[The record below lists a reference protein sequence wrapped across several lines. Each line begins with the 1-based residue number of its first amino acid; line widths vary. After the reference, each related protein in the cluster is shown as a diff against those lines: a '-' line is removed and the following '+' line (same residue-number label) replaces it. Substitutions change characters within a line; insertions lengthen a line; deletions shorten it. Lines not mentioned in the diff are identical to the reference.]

1 MWTRLGALIV
11 KELLAAFR
19 DPRARLALIGPPI
32 IQLFLFAYAAT
43 LEVSNVP
50 IGVLNQDWGI
60 TSEQLISR
68 FERASA
74 FSEIRRYA
82 SLGEVKPAIDRQ
94 EVMIVVHIGQDF
106 SRKLAAGEP
115 ATVQLLLD
123 GRKSNSAQIVNGYV
137 GTIVR
142 QFSEDFREGKA
153 AASEIVDRSWY
164 NPNREYR
171 TAMVP
176 TLIGILSMTMV
187 LMIVGMSVARERE
200 LGTFEQL
207 LVSPLQPLEIVIGKA
222 VPGLIVGL
230 AQGVVIALIVI
241 FVFGIPMAGSPL
253 ALFSGPRRLPP
264 GGDRRGTLHLLTGRQ
279 PAAGDDGDHG
289 VHDALHAAVG
299 LRLAGPEYAHM
310 AAAGGHDQPAHP
322 LHGHHAR
329 RVPARHAVLA
339 GRPAHLAH
347 GADRGRDD
355 LRRGMAVPA
364 PGAVGVPR
372 VQLSHEIN
380 GEFRGRS
387 AGGRDRCGRRGET
400 VARAGFSGAAGPD
413 RGGGSAGLARAGNR
427 RSRWLAV
434 ALCVRRLAE
443 GQLGLDALVSRNRC

>member
-19 DPRARLALIGPPI
+19 DPRARMALVAPPI
-32 IQLFLFAYAAT
+32 IQLLLFAYAAT

-82 SLGEVKPAIDRQ
+82 SPSEVKAAIDRQ

-106 SRKLAAGEP
+106 SRNLAAGQP

-123 GRKSNSAQIVNGYV
+123 GRKSNSAQLVNSYV
-137 GTIVR
+137 GVIVR
-142 QFSEDFREGKA
+142 NFSEDFAQGRA
-153 AASEIVDRSWY
+153 AVPVSEIVDRSWY

-176 TLIGILSMTMV
+176 TLIGILSMLMV
-187 LMIVGMSVARERE
+187 LMVVGMSVARERE

-230 AQGVVIALIVI
+230 AQGVVISLVVI
-241 FVFGIPMAGSPL
+241 FVFGIS
-253 ALFSGPRRLPP
+253 
-264 GGDRRGTLHLLTGRQ
+264 LTGS
-279 PAAGDDGDHG
+279 
-289 VHDALHAAVG
+289 
-299 LRLAGPEYAHM
+299 
-310 AAAGGHDQPAHP
+310 
-322 LHGHHAR
+322 
-329 RVPARHAVLA
+329 AVL
-339 GRPAHLAH
+339 L
-347 GADRGRDD
+347 
-355 LRRGMAVPA
+355 
-364 PGAVGVPR
+364 
-372 VQLSHEIN
+372 
-380 GEFRGRS
+380 F
-387 AGGRDRCGRRGET
+387 
-400 VARAGFSGAAGPD
+400 
-413 RGGGSAGLARAGNR
+413 AGLAVF
-427 RSRWLAV
+427 LIAV
-434 ALCVRRLAE
+434 IGIALFISS
-443 GQLGLDALVSRNRC
+443 LVA

>member
-1 MWTRLGALIV
+1 MWTRLGALVV

-19 DPRARLALIGPPI
+19 DPRARMALVAPPL

-50 IGVLNQDWGI
+50 IGVLNQVWGLA
-60 TSEQLISR
+60 SEQLVSR

-82 SLGEVKPAIDRQ
+82 SPTEVKAAIDRQ

-142 QFSEDFREGKA
+142 QFSEDYRAGKA
-153 AASEIVDRSWY
+153 AQSEIVDRSWY

-207 LVSPLQPLEIVIGKA
+207 LVSPLQPIEIIIGKA
-222 VPGLIVGL
+222 VPGLIVGMG
-230 AQGVVIALIVI
+230 QGLIITLIVI
-241 FVFGIPMAGSPL
+241 TVFGIP
-253 ALFSGPRRLPP
+253 
-264 GGDRRGTLHLLTGRQ
+264 LTG
-279 PAAGDDGDHG
+279 
-289 VHDALHAAVG
+289 
-299 LRLAGPEYAHM
+299 
-310 AAAGGHDQPAHP
+310 
-322 LHGHHAR
+322 
-329 RVPARHAVLA
+329 
-339 GRPAHLAH
+339 
-347 GADRGRDD
+347 
-355 LRRGMAVPA
+355 
-364 PGAVGVPR
+364 
-372 VQLSHEIN
+372 
-380 GEFRGRS
+380 S
-387 AGGRDRCGRRGET
+387 A
-400 VARAGFSGAAGPD
+400 FLLF
-413 RGGGSAGLARAGNR
+413 AGLAVFLIAVIG
-427 RSRWLAV
+427 V
-434 ALCVRRLAE
+434 ALFISS
-443 GQLGLDALVSRNRC
+443 LVANPQQDTVAIIAVMSPRTIH

>member
-1 MWTRLGALIV
+1 MWTRLSALIV

-19 DPRARLALIGPPI
+19 DPRARMALIAPPI
-32 IQLFLFAYAAT
+32 MQLFLFAYAAT

-60 TSEQLISR
+60 ASEQLIGR
-68 FERASA
+68 FERAYA
-74 FSEIRRYA
+74 FSEIRRYT
-82 SLGEVKPAIDRQ
+82 SPSEVKAAIDRQ

-106 SRKLAAGEP
+106 SRNLAAGQP
-115 ATVQLLLD
+115 VTVQLLLD

-241 FVFGIPMAGSPL
+241 LVFGIPMAGSPL
-253 ALFSGPRRLPP
+253 ALFAGLLVFLLAVIGVALFISSLVANQQQAMMGIMVFMMPSMLLSGFASPVQNMPTWLQPVAMINPLTHFMVIMRGVFLRDMPFWLVAQRIWPMALIAVVTIS
-264 GGDRRGTLHLLTGRQ
+264 GG
-279 PAAGDDGDHG
+279 
-289 VHDALHAAVG
+289 G
-299 LRLAGPEYAHM
+299 L
-310 AAAGGHDQPAHP
+310 
-322 LHGHHAR
+322 
-329 RVPARHAVLA
+329 
-339 GRPAHLAH
+339 
-347 GADRGRDD
+347 
-355 LRRGMAVPA
+355 AVPP
-364 PGAVGVPR
+364 PGAVGLVR
-372 VQLSHEIN
+372 Y
-380 GEFRGRS
+380 
-387 AGGRDRCGRRGET
+387 
-400 VARAGFSGAAGPD
+400 
-413 RGGGSAGLARAGNR
+413 NR
-427 RSRWLAV
+427 RCWPH
-434 ALCVRRLAE
+434 
-443 GQLGLDALVSRNRC
+443 LVSRCGLLPSGMGRYSLMSIRVGRCMMMRD

>member
-1 MWTRLGALIV
+1 MWIRLSALIV

-19 DPRARLALIGPPI
+19 DPRARLALVMPPL

-50 IGVLNQDWGI
+50 IGVLNQDWGLA
-60 TSEQLISR
+60 SVQLISR
-68 FERASA
+68 FERATA

-82 SLGEVKPAIDRQ
+82 SLAEVQAAIDRQ
-94 EVMIVVHIGQDF
+94 EVMIVVHINQDF

-123 GRKSNSAQIVNGYV
+123 GRKSNSAQIVNGYI

-142 QFSEDFREGKA
+142 QFSADYAQGKA
-153 AASEIVDRSWY
+153 AVSEVVDRSWY

-230 AQGVVIALIVI
+230 AQGVAITLIVI
-241 FVFGIPMAGSPL
+241 YVFGIPMAGSPL
-253 ALFSGPRRLPP
+253 ALFGALVVFLLAVIGVALFISSLVANQQQAMMGIMVFMMPAMMLSGFASPVQNMPAWLQPITAINP
-264 GGDRRGTLHLLTGRQ
+264 LTHFMVIMRGVFLRDMPFWLVAQRIW
-279 PAAGDDGDHG
+279 PM
-289 VHDALHAAVG
+289 ALIAVVTIS
-299 LRLAGPEYAHM
+299 
-310 AAAGGHDQPAHP
+310 AAAW
-322 LHGHHAR
+322 LFRR
-329 RVPARHAVLA
+329 RV
-339 GRPAHLAH
+339 
-347 GADRGRDD
+347 
-355 LRRGMAVPA
+355 
-364 PGAVGVPR
+364 
-372 VQLSHEIN
+372 Q
-380 GEFRGRS
+380 
-387 AGGRDRCGRRGET
+387 
-400 VARAGFSGAAGPD
+400 
-413 RGGGSAGLARAGNR
+413 
-427 RSRWLAV
+427 
-434 ALCVRRLAE
+434 
-443 GQLGLDALVSRNRC
+443 